1 MPPVTPDTL
10 RCPFCGTPTVVQ
22 ESPVTRWSGDT
33 LQWGVLGCEC
43 CAYPVIDGIPV
54 MLAGDETREAMHA
67 METGHA
73 DDALRL
79 CLGLDAERWQA
90 FDRLRPSATATYR
103 EMLEVLS
110 PDAEGTYFLY
120 RFSDPTFVMAEALL
134 RAIAQAPGAFD
145 GPVLDVCGGS
155 GHLTR
160 VLASLARGPVY
171 LADVFFWKLWLART
185 FVVPSA
191 HTVCCDANQPLP
203 FAREAFSAVM
213 LSDAFPYIWQRRMLA
228 GELMRAVRPDGV
240 VVMPHLHSALG
251 YNHAQGMALSP
262 AAYADLLAPMAPRLF
277 SDAALQDAAVAGT
290 TLDLTASLTPEQ
302 IGDENSLSLVA
313 SHRPEVFAAR
323 AVSHPPEPCGVLRL
337 NPLYRVEH
345 QDGRS
350 VCTLTFPTEEYED
363 EFGSVRRYLPDT
375 WTTSVDV
382 TGPVDPAAFGAELP
396 GLRQRR
402 ILVDVPNR
410 YY

>member
-1 MPPVTPDTL
+1 MT
-10 RCPFCGTPTVVQ
+10 
-22 ESPVTRWSGDT
+22 EWSGDT

-43 CAYPVIDGIPV
+43 CAYPVVDGIPV
-54 MLAGDETREAMHA
+54 ILTGDEAREAMHA
-67 METGHA
+67 MEAGHPNA
-73 DDALRL
+73 ALRL
-79 CLGLDAERWQA
+79 CLGLDTDRWQA
-90 FDRLRPSATATYR
+90 FDRLRTTGTATYR
-103 EMLEVLS
+103 EMLAVLS

-160 VLASLARGPVY
+160 VLASLARGPVH

-185 FVVPSA
+185 FTVPSA
-191 HTVCCDANQPLP
+191 HAVCCDANQPLP
-203 FAREAFSAVM
+203 FAREAFAAVM

-262 AAYADLLAPMAPRLF
+262 SAYSDLLAPMAPRLF
-277 SDAALQDAAVAGT
+277 SDAALQDAAIAGSIGGA

-313 SHRPEVFAAR
+313 SHRPDVFASR
-323 AVSHPPEPCGVLRL
+323 TVSHPPDPCGVLRL
-337 NPLYRVEH
+337 NPLYRMERR
-345 QDGRS
+345 DGLS

-382 TGPVDPAAFGAELP
+382 TGPVDPAAFGEDLP
-396 GLRQRR
+396 NLRQRR
-402 ILVDVPNR
+402 ILVDVPSR
-410 YY
+410 YC